1 MALLPSAAILFML
14 VTSGAA
20 RPLAPPI
27 EPADSPQVCSSL
39 PGTEAL
45 AESAPRFVIVGE
57 IHGTD
62 QVPRLF
68 GDIACVVA
76 RRRSVIVALEFDERS
91 DEDVAHFLAS
101 PGDDAAVSRLLRSDI
116 WARDMADGRSSI
128 AMLTLLRRLRD
139 WRAAGWVVEVH
150 GTQPRVSGRLD
161 QHYYE
166 LAMADRWA
174 SLADT
179 HPNSVVLILVGSL
192 HARLVRQPGMMF
204 APAASH
210 LLPTDVVSLQSEP
223 ATGSA
228 WNCQQDGCAP
238 HPLAGKGTHK
248 PAYIRVLPTI
258 TDGFNGVFSVGTSL
272 TASAPA
278 IETVGAR

>member
-1 MALLPSAAILFML
+1 MALLPSIAILFML
-14 VTSGAA
+14 ATSGAA
-20 RPLAPPI
+20 RPLTPPVGR
-27 EPADSPQVCSSL
+27 ADDPQVCASL
-39 PGTEAL
+39 NGSEDL
-45 AESAPRFVIVGE
+45 AERAPRFVIVGE

-68 GDIACVVA
+68 GDVACVVA
-76 RRRSVIVALEFDERS
+76 KRRPVVIALEFDERT
-91 DEDVAHFLAS
+91 DVDVAQFLAS
-101 PGDDAAVSRLLRSDI
+101 SGDDAAVERLLRSDI
-116 WARDMADGRSSI
+116 WARDMADGRSSM

-139 WRAAGWVVEVH
+139 WRAAGRVIEVH
-150 GTQPRVSGRLD
+150 GTQPRASGRLD

-192 HARLVRQPGMMF
+192 HAHLVRQPGMMF

-210 LLPTDVVSLQSEP
+210 LPAADVLSLQSEP

-228 WNCQQDGCAP
+228 WNCQQDGCGP
-238 HPLAGKGTHK
+238 HSLSGKGTHK
-248 PAYIRVLPTI
+248 SAYVRALPTI

-272 TASAPA
+272 TASPPA
-278 IETVGAR
+278 IGPVSAR